1 MMRASFKQPHAT
13 VMIILGGLPGS
24 GKTALARVLA
34 QRLHAIHR
42 GGVHLRVDAIEQAL
56 VAAGQKPGAMGYGI
70 AQRLAV
76 QNLRNGLCVIADSVN
91 PVAASRAGWRAAA
104 TEAGVAFLEVEVICS
119 NAAEHRRRVEARA
132 ADIPGH
138 RLPTWADVMARD
150 YEPWDAALVIDTA
163 GLSIEDAAAQVIAR
177 LGVA

>member
-1 MMRASFKQPHAT
+1 MT
-13 VMIILGGLPGS
+13 TLVILGGLPGS
-24 GKTALARVLA
+24 GKTTLARGLA

-56 VAAGQKPGAMGYGI
+56 LAAGQQPGAMGYGI

-76 QNLRNGLCVIADSVN
+76 ENLRNGLSVIADSVN

-104 TEAGVAFLEVEVICS
+104 SEAGVALLEVEIVCS
-119 NAAEHRRRVEARA
+119 DAAEHRRRIETRA

-138 RLPTWADVMARD
+138 RLPTWADVQARD

-163 GLSIEDAAAQVIAR
+163 HLAPEAAVAQVIAR
-177 LGVA
+177 LTAG

>member
-1 MMRASFKQPHAT
+1 MT
-13 VMIILGGLPGS
+13 TLIILGGLPGN

-34 QRLHAIHR
+34 KQLPAA
-42 GGVHLRVDAIEQAL
+42 HLRVDAIEQAL
-56 VAAGQKPGAMGYGI
+56 LAAGSFPDGVGPLGYVA

-76 QNLRNGLCVIADSVN
+76 ENLRNGLCVVADSVN

-104 TEAGVAFLEVEVICS
+104 AEAGAPFLEVEVICS
-119 NAAEHRRRVEARA
+119 DTAEHRRRIETRA

-138 RLPTWADVMARD
+138 RQPTWADVQVRD

-163 GLSIEDAAAQVIAR
+163 GLSSADAAAQVIAR
-177 LGVA
+177 L

>member
-1 MMRASFKQPHAT
+1 MRASFKQPHAT
-13 VMIILGGLPGS
+13 VMVILGGLPGS

-34 QRLHAIHR
+34 GQLPAA
-42 GGVHLRVDAIEQAL
+42 HLRVDAIEQAL

-76 QNLRNGLCVIADSVN
+76 ENLRNGLCVVADSVN

-104 TEAGVAFLEVEVICS
+104 SEAGVAFLEVEIVCS
-119 NAAEHRRRVEARA
+119 DAAEHRRRIETRA

-138 RLPTWADVMARD
+138 RLPAWADVQARD
-150 YEPWDAALVIDTA
+150 FEPWDAALVIDTA
-163 GLSIEDAAAQVIAR
+163 RLTSDKAAAQVIAR
-177 LGVA
+177 LTAG